1 MSRALIIVDHG
12 SRRPEAH
19 EHLEKL
25 ARRIRERRPDLP
37 VYVAH
42 MELAEPSIQ
51 DAVDRCVADG
61 ARELWIHP
69 LFLVPGRHQSED
81 VPALVEAATSRH
93 HDVTARVTD
102 CVGQAEGLADL
113 ILGTLEG

>member
-25 ARRIRERRPDLP
+25 AGRVRERRPDLP

-42 MELAEPSIQ
+42 MELAAPSIQ

-61 ARELWIHP
+61 VREIRVHP
-69 LFLVPGRHQSED
+69 LFLVPGRHQGED
-81 VPALVEAATSRH
+81 VPALVEAAISRH
-93 HDVTARVTD
+93 NGVTARITAS
-102 CVGQAEGLADL
+102 VGEARGLADL
-113 ILGTLEG
+113 ILSTLDA

>member
-19 EHLEKL
+19 AHLEKL
-25 ARRIRERRPDLP
+25 ARRVAERRPELP

-51 DAVDRCVADG
+51 DAVDRCVAEG
-61 ARELWIHP
+61 ARDIRVHP
-69 LFLVPGRHQSED
+69 LFLLPGRHQGED
-81 VPALVEAATSRH
+81 VPALVEAAISRH
-93 HDVTARVTD
+93 HGVTWRITD
-102 CVGQAEGLADL
+102 CVGEAPGLAEL
-113 ILGTLEG
+113 ILSTLET